1 MRITKREEVTKQGFV
16 KYSEQNFVLG
26 EVSY

>member
-1 MRITKREEVTKQGFV
+1 MLITKREEVTSKVSV
-16 KYSEQNFVLG
+16 KYSEEDSVLG